1 MDLTVSKVNVVKHE
15 IEESKEL
22 LKLFKL
28 IETHQ
33 EEIKNARSLLP
44 KISWHTLSFEL
55 SGTYSAFANAIR
67 RMLIE
72 EIPTYCLDV
81 LDTDIESNDEFILND
96 MLTKNIN
103 LLPVKQEI
111 KDPEKASASLN
122 ISNNTNQIIDITSSD
137 IQCEG
142 CEIVD
147 DNIIVIRLRPGKHL
161 KIKKLSIIRG
171 YGKKRSDKFSLLNNV
186 QYWPID
192 HEPYDIKSNT
202 GERSINKDPT
212 EFYISCT
219 TCGNIQLKTLVNL
232 LNEEL
237 TERLTK
243 ILDLLTEYSKQEGQ
257 KFYYSQD
264 LIVSVSD
271 KLYMYKF
278 PGEYITLCYMI
289 AQKCYL
295 LDPNV
300 NYVAPSTERYDNE
313 NGIIRINHAAP
324 NKLIISAVKECLK
337 DVSTL
342 YASLMKHIK

>member
-1 MDLTVSKVNVVKHE
+1 MELSVSKVNVVKHE

-33 EEIKNARSLLP
+33 KEIKNARDLLP

-81 LDTDIESNDEFILND
+81 LDTDIETNDEFILND

-103 LLPVKQEI
+103 LLPIRQEI
-111 KDPEKASASLN
+111 KDAEKASASLEIYN
-122 ISNNTNQIIDITSSD
+122 STNQIIDITSSD
-137 IQCEG
+137 IKCQG
-142 CEIVD
+142 CEIID
-147 DNIIVIRLRPGKHL
+147 ENIIVIRLRPGKHL
-161 KIKKLSIIRG
+161 KINNMNILRG
-171 YGKKRSDKFSLLNNV
+171 CSKKRADKFSLLNNV

-212 EFYISCT
+212 NFYISCT
-219 TCGNIQLKTLVNL
+219 TCGNIQLKTLINL

-237 TERLTK
+237 TQRLTK

-264 LIVSVSD
+264 LIVAVND

-278 PGEYITLCYMI
+278 PGEYITLCYTV

-295 LDPNV
+295 MDPNV

-337 DVSTL
+337 DVDIL
-342 YASLMKHIK
+342 HKGLMKHV